1 MALIF
6 RAFLDCVVRI
16 HSSLYKTLPAQSG
29 RCINIVLARCLST
42 DNDSMQEEV
51 SPPAAVRALNLVDAV
66 WPAEEQPQPEVHLSP
81 FHCHPPPEL
90 LPQAWKQFKAGY

>member
-1 MALIF
+1 M
-6 RAFLDCVVRI
+6 
-16 HSSLYKTLPAQSG
+16 
-29 RCINIVLARCLST
+29 NILLTRCLST

-66 WPAEEQPQPEVHLSP
+66 WPAEEQPQPEVHPCP

-90 LPQAWKQFKAGY
+90 LPQAWRQFKAGYGCVSTICLMVLCC